1 MADARVGAL
10 LAPEQF
16 CATLVDALPGL
27 LDDIRAYF
35 VREEPDHAA
44 LLDIERAEV
53 VLGSAAAM
61 RQLTRL
67 TAQVL
72 SGQGLSNPADSDV
85 QNLLFEEFG
94 RSYCRQGRDLASLLA
109 TYHSCARLAWRRLSQ
124 ALLPESHPPETLAAL
139 AEAVFFFVDQLSSA
153 SARGYLAEQA
163 ESATT
168 RERLRAE
175 LVELLLS
182 GRADGTAV
190 QAAAARAGWRLP
202 QEAALIVV
210 EPDNE
215 LGRAIL
221 DRLDA
226 SCLPVRRQ
234 RLLGAIV
241 PDPVATG
248 RRERLSR
255 LLRGARAVVG
265 PTVPPEQLPASAVIA
280 EIAAR
285 LQRTGVLADDPVF
298 VDEHLDA
305 IIVHRDIRLLEALRR
320 QMLAP
325 LADAPRGSRERLAET
340 LSAWLR
346 HMGDRQAV
354 ARELHVHPQTVRY
367 RMAQLHELFGSD
379 LDDPAARGRLTLALA
394 WSPPAQPG

>member
-1 MADARVGAL
+1 VTDAREGTVP
-10 LAPEQF
+10 APEQF
-16 CATLVDALPGL
+16 CATLVDAMPPL

-35 VREEPDHAA
+35 ARDEPDYAA
-44 LLDIERAEV
+44 LLDVERAEV
-53 VLGSAAAM
+53 ELGSAAAM
-61 RQLTRL
+61 QQLTRL

-72 SGQGLSNPADSDV
+72 AGEGLCVRSDTDV
-85 QNLLFEEFG
+85 QDLLFEEIG
-94 RSYCRQGRDLASLLA
+94 RSHWRQGRDLSTLLA
-109 TYHSCARLAWRRLSQ
+109 TYQTCARLAWRRLSQ
-124 ALLPESHPPETLAAL
+124 AMLVESHPPQTLAAL
-139 AEAVFFFVDQLSSA
+139 AEALFFFIDQLSSA
-153 SARGYLAEQA
+153 SARGYLAEQS
-163 ESATT
+163 ESAIT

-182 GRADGTAV
+182 GRSDTTAV

-202 QEAALIVV
+202 REAALIVV
-210 EPDNE
+210 EPGNE

-226 SCLPVRRQ
+226 TCLPVRRH

-241 PDPVATG
+241 PDPVTG
-248 RRERLSR
+248 GQRDRLSR
-255 LLRGARAVVG
+255 LLRGSRAVVG
-265 PTVPPEQLPASAVIA
+265 HTVPLEHLPASAVIA

-285 LQRTGVLADDPVF
+285 LQRTGVLTDDPVF

-305 IIVHRDIRLLEALRR
+305 IIVHRDIRLLDALRR
-320 QMLAP
+320 QALAP
-325 LADAPRGSRERLAET
+325 LADAQRGSRDRLAET

-367 RMAQLHELFGSD
+367 RMGQLHELFGGD
-379 LDDPAARGRLTLALA
+379 LDDPAARARLMLALA
-394 WSPPAQPG
+394 WNAPAQPG

>member
-1 MADARVGAL
+1 MTDARSSAL
-10 LAPEQF
+10 PAPERL
-16 CATLVDALPGL
+16 CARLVDALPDL
-27 LDDIRAYF
+27 LDDIRGYF
-35 VREEPDHAA
+35 AQEEPDYAA
-44 LLDIERAEV
+44 LLDLERAEV
-53 VLGSAAAM
+53 ELGSAAAM

-72 SGQGLSNPADSDV
+72 SGQGLSSPADLDV
-85 QNLLFEEFG
+85 QDLLFEEIG
-94 RSYCRQGRDLASLLA
+94 RSHWRQGRDLAGLLA
-109 TYHSCARLAWRRLSQ
+109 TYQTCARLAWRRLSQ
-124 ALLPESHPPETLAAL
+124 ALLVDSHPPETLAAL
-139 AEAVFFFVDQLSSA
+139 AEAVFFFIDQLSSA

-182 GRADGTAV
+182 GRSDSTAV
-190 QAAAARAGWRLP
+190 QAAATRAGWRLP
-202 QEAALIVV
+202 GAAALIVV
-210 EPDNE
+210 EPGNE

-226 SCLPVRRQ
+226 SCLPVRRH

-241 PDPVATG
+241 PDPVTG
-248 RRERLSR
+248 GQRDRLSR
-255 LLRGARAVVG
+255 LLRGCGAVVG
-265 PTVPPEQLPASAVIA
+265 HTVPLEHLPASAVIA

-285 LQRTGVLADDPVF
+285 LQRTGVLSDDPVF

-305 IIVHRDIRLLEALRR
+305 IIVHRDPRLLDALRR
-320 QMLAP
+320 QALAP
-325 LADAPRGSRERLAET
+325 LADAQRGSRDRLAET

-367 RMAQLHELFGSD
+367 RMGQLHELFGGD
-379 LDDPAARGRLTLALA
+379 LDDPAARARLMLALA
-394 WSPPAQPG
+394 WSPPARSA